1 MGKIAVLVDAG
12 YLLVASAEL
21 VAGKSM
27 KRHQIG
33 LRADEA
39 VLCLIETAS
48 MAEPGD
54 ELLRIYWYDAAVTP
68 ETLTEEQNEIARKRS
83 CKLRLGTLNRYGNQK
98 GVDTLMVLDMLALAR
113 NKAVSSLLVVS
124 GDDDLRPAIEEV
136 QELGVRVHLLGVKPL
151 TGTQNQAERLQRE
164 SDSFSEWGLD
174 EVSQFIGVH
183 ESTEQWRMFSGVR
196 TPNPPLPAAGIA
208 AAPVPAGRL
217 DVAHDVPLDDMRAS
231 SECDGV
237 AAETEAEIEHALR
250 DAIDHALAEATDQ
263 ELKHVIDNT
272 VGDFIAVPQNIDRRL
287 LGRFGGNLDRTV
299 ADDEKKLMRRAFYE
313 HVLGLVEAEVRIET
327 PQNVEA
333 KR

>member
-1 MGKIAVLVDAG
+1 
-12 YLLVASAEL
+12 
-21 VAGKSM
+21 
-27 KRHQIG
+27 
-33 LRADEA
+33 
-39 VLCLIETAS
+39 

-136 QELGVRVHLLGVKPL
+136 QELGLRVHLLGVKPL
-151 TGTQNQAERLQRE
+151 SGTQNQAERLQRE
-164 SDSFSEWGLD
+164 SDSFSEWALD
-174 EVSQFIGVH
+174 EVSQFVAVH
-183 ESTEQWRMFSGVR
+183 DNAEQWRMFSSVR
-196 TPNPPLPAAGIA
+196 TPASPLPAAVGTTGPISTSKVDA
-208 AAPVPAGRL
+208 V
-217 DVAHDVPLDDMRAS
+217 HDEAS
-231 SECDGV
+231 DERRTGSVSNGV
-237 AAETEAEIEHALR
+237 AETETEAVIERALR

-287 LGRFGGNLDRTV
+287 LGRFGGNLDRTI
-299 ADDEKKLMRRAFYE
+299 ADDEKKLMRRALYE
-313 HVLGLVEAEVRIET
+313 HVLGLVEAEVRIEV
-327 PQNVEA
+327 PQEVEA